1 MDALN
6 REPEVTSDDIDD
18 NTDSGSPRPGREAD
32 VIVVGAG
39 PTGLLLAGDLAE
51 AGLAVTLLE
60 RRDDTTSNLS
70 RALAVHARSLEQLD
84 ARGLADELIA
94 GGHRLPALRMFR
106 GAALPLNR
114 LPSRFP
120 FVLITPQYE
129 VERLLLRRARQ
140 AGVTFRHGS
149 EVLGLDQDAE
159 GVTVHFRTVEDAAE
173 GAAAEGVRSLRA
185 AYAVGTD
192 GARSAVRE
200 AIGLPFPGKAVIR
213 SVVLADV
220 RLAQAPESPFT
231 LDAKGDSFALIGSF
245 GDGWYRVIGWNR
257 HAQAADDAP
266 VDLDEVREVTRLAF
280 GTDYGMHDARWIS
293 RFRSDERQA
302 PAYRVGRVFLAGDAA
317 HVHSPAGGQ
326 GMNAGLQD
334 AANLGWKL
342 AAVVRGHSPDGLLD
356 SYQDE
361 RHPVGKL
368 VLRSSGAI
376 LRVALVRS
384 APGRALRGLIGRLL
398 TRVRPLAR
406 RAIGQVSG
414 IDLAYPAGPGA
425 HRLAGRR
432 APDIR
437 LAGGGRLYELLRK
450 GRFVLITPED
460 ELPPELP
467 EGSRPVAA
475 PDRVVT
481 ASWASGRRTALLV
494 RPDGYIAWATDATV
508 PAERAE
514 ALRTAV
520 THWTGIPAVPA
531 PAPAPQEPLRA
542 GARI

>member
-6 REPEVTSDDIDD
+6 REPEVTRDD
-18 NTDSGSPRPGREAD
+18 TDGGPRPGREAD

-84 ARGLADELIA
+84 ARGLADELVT
-94 GGHRLPALRMFR
+94 GGHRLPALRVF
-106 GAALPLNR
+106 GDAALPANELR
-114 LPSRFP
+114 SRFP

-140 AGVTFRHGS
+140 AGVTFRYGS
-149 EVLGLDQDAE
+149 EVLGLDQDGD
-159 GVTVHFRTVEDAAE
+159 GVTVHFRAVEEAAE
-173 GAAAEGVRSLRA
+173 GAAEGVRSLRA

-220 RLAQAPESPFT
+220 RLAQEPESPFT
-231 LDAKGDSFALIGSF
+231 LSAEGDSFALIGSF

-266 VDLDEVREVTRLAF
+266 IDLGEVREVTRLAF
-280 GTDYGMHDARWIS
+280 GTDFGMHDARWIS

-342 AAVVRGHSPDGLLD
+342 AAVVKGHSPDGLLD

-361 RHPVGKL
+361 RHPVGKA

-376 LRVALVRS
+376 LRFALVTS
-384 APGRALRGLIGRLL
+384 GPGRALRGLGVRLL
-398 TRVRPLAR
+398 TRVRPLSR
-406 RAIGQVSG
+406 RAIGRVSG
-414 IDLAYPAGPGA
+414 MDIAYPAGRGA

-467 EGSRPVAA
+467 EGARPAAA

-514 ALRTAV
+514 ALRAAV
-520 THWTGIPAVPA
+520 IHWTGTPASPA
-531 PAPAPQEPLRA
+531 PASREPVRPSA
-542 GARI
+542 QI